1 MMDED
6 PLAAIL
12 GEEEVHESEFLPG
25 KNKGPKFDG
34 GIDPE
39 ILAPDLLA
47 ACKEN
52 NDARAQDFL
61 ADGVPPGYS
70 DPESGWSCLHWSVYN
85 GNPMLTRALVRAGAT
100 SGYKRASN
108 VLTQGRKAH
117 KQVNARRGPSS
128 SLPISDT
135 PLHWSAYRG
144 DLGITWILL
153 KEGYS
158 PNDMDNM
165 GNTATHLAAA
175 NGHERVLDTLIRD
188 GADVHRQNKFKNTPH
203 DVANSAE
210 CRGILRRAEAL
221 PAPSVEEAEKMHTEN
236 LQRILEVER
245 VLAEVVGPLE
255 PTDDEDRR
263 QKRKLQQLQGINQA
277 KDVDNRDDEELGEG
291 RVGDEVTGG
300 AVGAIATGGQAA
312 GEGEGG
318 GSDGGKGEDDP
329 SNGGGENGPD
339 SQGRHSAAE
348 EKTGGEGRMDAKET
362 DGDGGDGYKADGMNN
377 GDGGERRQG
386 DVGIEAHGTEGK
398 EPDRGSGGSIGELS
412 EDLLGQQVE
421 LIREAVAGAEALCIC
436 EDLVA
441 AARLRIDGL
450 LLQHSIE
457 IQQATKVAAEGPILT
472 QQAYT
477 TLVNRLML
485 LLRRAE
491 GNSRISSKLKKRAKA
506 LVDKSHGEYWLQ
518 VSAQRLLKVECA
530 EARHMADMAKLEAR
544 IEKAAKVEAHPQLV
558 QDCRSLLKRLTTE
571 VEISKAILGFP
582 TVRLPIDPMPKDYW
596 QPEDIGHIEENE
608 GFPLPPVDADG
619 KNMEYVWV
627 PSKSLRALSA
637 ACKRMSEALVGGEGL
652 NPALVERGSKKLQE
666 FQKEL
671 KVLTEKDTAD
681 KDKAISVAAKAAKK
695 KKKKGGGGKKKKK

>member
-1 MMDED
+1 
-6 PLAAIL
+6 
-12 GEEEVHESEFLPG
+12 
-25 KNKGPKFDG
+25 
-34 GIDPE
+34 IDPE
-39 ILAPDLLA
+39 TLAPDLLA

-52 NDARAQDFL
+52 NDARAQEFL

-128 SLPISDT
+128 SLPMSDT

-203 DVANSAE
+203 DVANSAK

-255 PTDDEDRR
+255 LTDDEDRR
-263 QKRKLQQLQGINQA
+263 QKRKLQQQRGIKQA
-277 KDVDNRDDEELGEG
+277 KDIDNCDDQELGEG
-291 RVGDEVTGG
+291 RVGDEVTDGTVGG
-300 AVGAIATGGQAA
+300 IATGGQAA
-312 GEGEGG
+312 REGDGG
-318 GSDGGKGEDDP
+318 GSDGGRGEDDP
-329 SNGGGENGPD
+329 SNGGGENGQD
-339 SQGRHSAAE
+339 SHGHHSAAE
-348 EKTGGEGRMDAKET
+348 EKTGDEEGGTDAKNET
-362 DGDGGDGYKADGMNN
+362 DGDGGDDYEADGINN
-377 GDGGERRQG
+377 GARGERRQG
-386 DVGIEAHGTEGK
+386 GVGMETHGTEGK
-398 EPDRGSGGSIGELS
+398 EPDRGSGGSIGEPS

-421 LIREAVAGAEALCIC
+421 LIREAVAGAKALCIC

-457 IQQATKVAAEGPILT
+457 QQQATKVAAEGPILT

-477 TLVNRLML
+477 SLVNRLML

-491 GNSRISSKLKKRAKA
+491 GNSRISSKLKKRAK
-506 LVDKSHGEYWLQ
+506 
-518 VSAQRLLKVECA
+518 
-530 EARHMADMAKLEAR
+530 
-544 IEKAAKVEAHPQLV
+544 
-558 QDCRSLLKRLTTE
+558 
-571 VEISKAILGFP
+571 
-582 TVRLPIDPMPKDYW
+582 
-596 QPEDIGHIEENE
+596 
-608 GFPLPPVDADG
+608 
-619 KNMEYVWV
+619 
-627 PSKSLRALSA
+627 
-637 ACKRMSEALVGGEGL
+637 
-652 NPALVERGSKKLQE
+652 
-666 FQKEL
+666 
-671 KVLTEKDTAD
+671 
-681 KDKAISVAAKAAKK
+681 
-695 KKKKGGGGKKKKK
+695 